1 MPNWKKIVVS
11 GSDATLNSLYVATDV
26 TASNNISASSF
37 TGGTII
43 VTDTINGKDLV
54 LGPTARISNSSGGA
68 LLFLSNINASGLNIT
83 GSNILA
89 TDIKTTS
96 ASGSFS
102 GSFEGDGSGLTG
114 VTAASA
120 NLYTT
125 DGTVGTNRI
134 ATIGSSLTWTGG
146 QEIRIVNSR
155 IIREVTQDS
164 DLPTALV
171 ANTTYIIRGSIS
183 TSTNRTCN
191 VEGVEILGQN
201 RDLDEIVWTGT
212 GAFLTLT
219 DCSFSLQ
226 GTKFSSTTSGNS
238 ILSATN
244 VAASGYNNGRLN
256 VLTILNCQFRGTYD
270 IMDING
276 YDLVDITNTLFF
288 YIKATNF
295 GLRFRDTSKLEI
307 TSCELIRWFDEST
320 IPTPSG
326 YATVSMIELQNNNLA
341 SFGAVNINGCIV
353 HPQQTQNGI
362 DIGTSSTT
370 GFGTISSNAFIN
382 VGLTTGKV
390 FLPEASSLP
399 DYSQTA
405 TVKYDIFANQ
415 GLSNSTSYLYGYQV
429 GTDTQSATTSYTQ
442 ITIANFTTNISTR
455 ISASAAGVTY
465 IGTKPIDVTFQINA
479 GVAGIG
485 GNNQQFD
492 FVLYKNASIINGS
505 DRRIELDSGEEG
517 NVVAF
522 ALTNIVQNDL
532 LTVYQKSPT
541 NNGFTLQNFSIMIKE

>member
-1 MPNWKKIVVS
+1 
-11 GSDATLNSLYVATDV
+11 
-26 TASNNISASSF
+26 
-37 TGGTII
+37 
-43 VTDTINGKDLV
+43 
-54 LGPTARISNSSGGA
+54 
-68 LLFLSNINASGLNIT
+68 
-83 GSNILA
+83 
-89 TDIKTTS
+89 
-96 ASGSFS
+96 
-102 GSFEGDGSGLTG
+102 
-114 VTAASA
+114 
-120 NLYTT
+120 
-125 DGTVGTNRI
+125 
-134 ATIGSSLTWTGG
+134 
-146 QEIRIVNSR
+146 
-155 IIREVTQDS
+155 
-164 DLPTALV
+164 
-171 ANTTYIIRGSIS
+171 
-183 TSTNRTCN
+183 
-191 VEGVEILGQN
+191 
-201 RDLDEIVWTGT
+201 
-212 GAFLTLT
+212 
-219 DCSFSLQ
+219 
-226 GTKFSSTTSGNS
+226 
-238 ILSATN
+238 
-244 VAASGYNNGRLN
+244 
-256 VLTILNCQFRGTYD
+256 
-270 IMDING
+270 MDING

-341 SFGAVNINGCIV
+341 SFGAVNINGCII